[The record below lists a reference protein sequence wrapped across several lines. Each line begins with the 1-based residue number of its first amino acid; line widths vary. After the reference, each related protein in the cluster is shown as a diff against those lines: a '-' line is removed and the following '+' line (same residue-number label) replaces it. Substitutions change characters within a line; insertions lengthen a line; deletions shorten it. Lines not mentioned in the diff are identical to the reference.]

1 MAVIRSALAEH
12 LAYHRLLDSVYPD
25 TVLGKPKQTA
35 AHVAE
40 PGTGKKKR
48 KKAKHGHPSLPQL
61 FAVGKTAHNGGR
73 GSRSSI
79 LSLSWNRTTRQMIAS
94 GSADRAVKLWDLSR
108 NPKESALRSFG
119 KLHMDK
125 VQAVQWNPTDP
136 AVRELRSHGAGVR
149 LASVGAVVGADVSL
163 ENGMVVN
170 FDARTLPSDLDQP
183 SPARFTIAAHDG
195 APCAL
200 NVNAHIRGCLA
211 TAGTD
216 KMVKIWNVQEH
227 EDGRGLLGLVSRR
240 PFNARRCGLKS
251 EIADLGRRREHWYA
265 QGVWTR
271 LAEAGRKLRERST
284 GGVIGV
290 ADDEEDSDD
299 EEE

>member
-12 LAYHRLLDSVYPD
+12 LAYHRPLDSVYPD
-25 TVLGKPKQTA
+25 TVLGEPKETA
-35 AHVAE
+35 AHVPE
-40 PGTGKKKR
+40 PGTGKKK
-48 KKAKHGHPSLPQL
+48 AKH
-61 FAVGKTAHNGGR
+61 
-73 GSRSSI
+73 RSVSETHHVDAI
-79 LSLSWNRTTRQMIAS
+79 LSLSWNRTARQMLAS
-94 GSADRAVKLWDLSR
+94 GSADRAVKLWNLSR
-108 NPKESALRSFG
+108 DPKEGALRSFG

-136 AVRELRSHGAGVR
+136 AVRELRSHAIRWDPWDNHGFY
-149 LASVGAVVGADVSL
+149 VSL
-163 ENGMVVN
+163 ENGIGGQ

-227 EDGRGLLGLVSRR
+227 ED
-240 PFNARRCGLKS
+240 ARRGGLKS
-251 EIADLGRRREHWYA
+251 EIADLGRRRELWCA

-271 LAEAGRKLRERST
+271 LAEAGRKLRERTT
-284 GGVIGV
+284 GCVIGV
-290 ADDEEDSDD
+290 ADDEDSDD